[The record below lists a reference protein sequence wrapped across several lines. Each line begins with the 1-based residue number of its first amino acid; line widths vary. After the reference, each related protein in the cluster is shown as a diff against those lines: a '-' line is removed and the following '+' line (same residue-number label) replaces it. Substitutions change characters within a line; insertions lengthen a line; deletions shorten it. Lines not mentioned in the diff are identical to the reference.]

1 MLICPLGGDI
11 VACCGWVRGL
21 IDGNSPARL
30 RSYDLLDLPRI
41 ERIETGSDFVREG
54 TLEPNPF
61 KGLGTL

>member
-1 MLICPLGGDI
+1 M
-11 VACCGWVRGL
+11 ACCGWVRGL